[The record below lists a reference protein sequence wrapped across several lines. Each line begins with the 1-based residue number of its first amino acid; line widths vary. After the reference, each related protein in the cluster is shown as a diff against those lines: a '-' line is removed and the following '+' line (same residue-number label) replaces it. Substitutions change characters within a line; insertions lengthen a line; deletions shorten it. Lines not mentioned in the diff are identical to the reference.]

1 MTRFAGGSPRAFS
14 RSPPHSR
21 ARLRRQTRLRSAQ
34 PSQSLGPKHP
44 ITRGPQ
50 MRRVM
55 CPTFSAC
62 VRRSWAEDLRTTRS
76 HLQARALPFLS
87 RTLGLESRRAVAP
100 RHLQPRCKAQL
111 LAALLIRHRAPGR
124 DHRRKPCSRLNESSV
139 ASQHTGLYELTA
151 VLECLPG
158 GLVRA
163 RDTAQGD
170 HPPRECARGQTRRHS
185 QARPQSSQTALAIG
199 RYTHRTDLP
208 GLKWIRCTASIHCL
222 AHGEPQLPRRADE
235 QNKQNR
241 FR

>member
-1 MTRFAGGSPRAFS
+1 
-14 RSPPHSR
+14 
-21 ARLRRQTRLRSAQ
+21 
-34 PSQSLGPKHP
+34 
-44 ITRGPQ
+44 
-50 MRRVM
+50 M

-158 GLVRA
+158 GL
-163 RDTAQGD
+163 
-170 HPPRECARGQTRRHS
+170 CAPGI
-185 QARPQSSQTALAIG
+185 RPKVITPQENALAAK
-199 RYTHRTDLP
+199 P
-208 GLKWIRCTASIHCL
+208 GVTRKPGHKARKLRWRL
-222 AHGEPQLPRRADE
+222 AGIPTELIYLV
-235 QNKQNR
+235 
-241 FR
+241 